1 MNKPIFFDRDLSWLS
16 FNERVLQE
24 ATSQRI
30 GIGERVKFLAIYS
43 SNLEEFYRVRIPVI
57 MALDKLRKKQSKSQT
72 HSKSMLKSAG
82 EILAKQHANFDDILC
97 NQLLPDLREMNLL
110 LLYNRPIPEDISVD
124 LRDYFQSVVLAYL
137 QPVELFSAEND
148 FFPENNKIYLAVTTN
163 TNNLNEVFILNIPS
177 EDLPRFFLVREN
189 EKLYFVFLEDIIRR
203 HVAMVFGNR
212 KVTGTFSFKVTRDAA
227 IDLSEEF
234 SGDLAEYIEK
244 KLSRRNFGLATRLLH
259 QPNFPEKLLKD
270 ISVEMGLQDAMVIQG
285 GMYHNLEDLAKL
297 PIKTNSSFVQKF
309 PLRLSTITGVPSL
322 HDQLLLKDMMIHTP
336 YQSFDPILRFFNEA
350 AVDSS
355 VREIFVTLYRVA
367 THSTIVNA
375 LISAA
380 KNGKKVICLIELKAR
395 FDEANNIK
403 WAKKMALAGIQ
414 IIFSS
419 AKIKIHS
426 KTAMVIRT
434 IKGKTSYTGLL
445 STGNFNET
453 TALIYTDHILMTGNQ
468 LMLQELKI
476 LFQFLF
482 KRKELQGHPIEF
494 NLLLVAPFDLKDK
507 LLRMIEKEIRFAK
520 RGIKAEIIIKVNN
533 LEEKTM
539 IRKLYEASQAGVK
552 INLIVRGICTLM
564 PGLNK
569 SKNIIVTRIIDQYLE
584 HGRIFKFSNNGSPEI
599 YMGSAD
605 WMSRNI
611 NHRIEVCFPILDPL
625 LSEELSLM
633 LSLQLQDNLQA
644 AQIDSQLQNI
654 RKIPEGKQIAAQ
666 DAIYQLLKGHS
677 HHTNVHH
684 AS

>member
-395 FDEANNIK
+395 FDEANNIMG
-403 WAKKMALAGIQ
+403 KKNGP
-414 IIFSS
+414 SR
-419 AKIKIHS
+419 HP
-426 KTAMVIRT
+426 
-434 IKGKTSYTGLL
+434 
-445 STGNFNET
+445 
-453 TALIYTDHILMTGNQ
+453 DHI
-468 LMLQELKI
+468 
-476 LFQFLF
+476 QF
-482 KRKELQGHPIEF
+482 RK
-494 NLLLVAPFDLKDK
+494 N
-507 LLRMIEKEIRFAK
+507 
-520 RGIKAEIIIKVNN
+520 
-533 LEEKTM
+533 
-539 IRKLYEASQAGVK
+539 
-552 INLIVRGICTLM
+552 
-564 PGLNK
+564 
-569 SKNIIVTRIIDQYLE
+569 
-584 HGRIFKFSNNGSPEI
+584 
-599 YMGSAD
+599 
-605 WMSRNI
+605 
-611 NHRIEVCFPILDPL
+611 
-625 LSEELSLM
+625 
-633 LSLQLQDNLQA
+633 
-644 AQIDSQLQNI
+644 
-654 RKIPEGKQIAAQ
+654 
-666 DAIYQLLKGHS
+666 
-677 HHTNVHH
+677 
-684 AS
+684 